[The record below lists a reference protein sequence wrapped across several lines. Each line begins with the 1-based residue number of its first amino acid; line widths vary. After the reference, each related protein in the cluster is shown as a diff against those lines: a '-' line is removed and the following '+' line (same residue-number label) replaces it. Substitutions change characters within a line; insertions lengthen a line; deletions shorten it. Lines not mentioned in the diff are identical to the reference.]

1 MSANNPHKTF
11 KARLNTAVKNTED
24 FDAPAPPKPPPPQVP
39 YAFARDL
46 PHNPFGF
53 TWLELVPDLAVLE
66 GHLARGSDTTGLRLV
81 SRMEIFLG
89 RRISRGFMTCFP
101 IPVMQHNYPV
111 IRVDNRR
118 RFVSA
123 STPESIDYAYI
134 TTAPYPEWLADETR
148 RNAAL
153 AELTLIEA
161 GI

>member
-1 MSANNPHKTF
+1 MSASPHKTL
-11 KARLNTAVKNTED
+11 KSRLNTTFKNTKD

-39 YAFARDL
+39 YAFERDR

-53 TWLELVPDLAVLE
+53 TWLELVPDLEVLD

-89 RRISRGFMTCFP
+89 RRISRGFMTRFP
-101 IPVMQHNYPV
+101 IPVMQNNYAV
-111 IRVDNRR
+111 IRVDSRR
-118 RFVSA
+118 RFAST
-123 STPESIDYAYI
+123 STPESTDFAYI
-134 TTAPYPEWLADETR
+134 TTAPYPEWLIDETR

-153 AELTLIEA
+153 AELSLIDA